1 MFQFGINLK
10 NSFIAGFLLRTFL
23 IFYAKIHDYMF
34 LLKYTDKDYFVFTDA
49 AQHVANGESPFMR
62 TTYRYTPALAW
73 FLLPCVKFP
82 NFGKFIFAL
91 TDILL
96 AYVLYKI
103 ANQVKKLNNKNEKNF
118 IISLSIGWLFNPLSF
133 VISSRGS
140 SDALVCLFVMISLY
154 LLLKQKWF
162 LSSIIMGLFAIHL
175 KIYPIIYLPSIF
187 FYLSK
192 KSDKLLSFESIK
204 NWITN
209 YKGILYINTSLGIFY
224 GTIVFWYQFYGELFL
239 NEYLF
244 YHIKRVDT
252 AHNFSPYYLLLYQ
265 SMESPDITKIIG
277 IFAFIPQFLCIIY
290 FAILYH
296 KDLPFCW
303 FITTISFVS
312 LNKVCTSQYF
322 LWYICFLPLIYIYV
336 KIDEWKSIKMF
347 ILWLSGQFLW
357 MFPAYLFEFHGFT
370 THYYM
375 WLTSLIFL
383 SINFWIMGTLIKGYK
398 RKKSKIE

>member
-1 MFQFGINLK
+1 MFEFTINLK
-10 NSFIAGFLLRTFL
+10 NSLIAGFLLRTFL

-49 AQHVANGESPFMR
+49 AQHVANGESPFSR

-82 NFGKFIFAL
+82 NYGKFIFAL

-96 AYVLYKI
+96 GYVLYKI
-103 ANQVKKLNNKNEKNF
+103 AFQNMKLDSKTEKNF
-118 IISLSIGWLFNPLSF
+118 IVSLSIGWLFNPLSF

-140 SDALVCLFVMISLY
+140 SDALVCLFVLISLY
-154 LLLKQKWF
+154 LLLKGRWF
-162 LSSIIMGLFAIHL
+162 SSSIIMGLFAIHI

-192 KSDKLLSFESIK
+192 KSNRVISIQSIT

-209 YKGILYINTSLGIFY
+209 YKGILYILTSLGVFF
-224 GTIVFWYQFYGELFL
+224 GTIAFWYQIYGDVFL
-239 NEYLF
+239 DEYLF
-244 YHIKRVDT
+244 YHIRRVDT
-252 AHNFSPYYLLLYQ
+252 AHNFSPYYLVLYQ
-265 SMESPDITKIIG
+265 SMNDLSITKYIG

-290 FAILYH
+290 FALMYH
-296 KDLPFCW
+296 RDLPFCW

-322 LWYICFLPLIYIYV
+322 LWYICFLPFLVYLLFIN
-336 KIDEWKSIKMF
+336 EWKTIKMF
-347 ILWLSGQFLW
+347 LLWLVGQGLW
-357 MFPAYLFEFHGFT
+357 MLPAYLFEFHGIA

-375 WLTSLIFL
+375 WFASLLFL
-383 SINFWIMGTLIKGYK
+383 
-398 RKKSKIE
+398 R